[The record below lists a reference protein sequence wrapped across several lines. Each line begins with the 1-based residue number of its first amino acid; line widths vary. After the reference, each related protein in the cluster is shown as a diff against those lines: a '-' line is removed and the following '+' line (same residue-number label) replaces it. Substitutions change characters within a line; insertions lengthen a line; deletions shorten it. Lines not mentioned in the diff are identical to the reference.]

1 MWLQLKDPKNDF
13 NFNFDFDNK
22 MKNLWTV
29 WISRK
34 IHKKWYFLK
43 NFKAV
48 LVVSCSLWAEHIL
61 SWATLTYQGPAE
73 ICWAQWIKTKI
84 IVCRPL
90 CSVGFKK
97 AESSDW
103 IEIFEPSKFKLFKN
117 SLVYHRS
124 RSFERSCSSFNLAV
138 KHVPFIYYILANF
151 NKCWITMWI
160 FIFPLWKDYEM

>member
-1 MWLQLKDPKNDF
+1 MRSTIFELEKVKKWVAKIPQKSVLKFIYSEKATKFCKIFILLLTTVQLRDPKNDF
-13 NFNFDFDNK
+13 IFNFNFDNK

-34 IHKKWYFLK
+34 IWYLLK

-84 IVCRPL
+84 IFCRPL
-90 CSVGFKK
+90 C
-97 AESSDW
+97 
-103 IEIFEPSKFKLFKN
+103 
-117 SLVYHRS
+117 
-124 RSFERSCSSFNLAV
+124 
-138 KHVPFIYYILANF
+138 
-151 NKCWITMWI
+151 CWV
-160 FIFPLWKDYEM
+160 